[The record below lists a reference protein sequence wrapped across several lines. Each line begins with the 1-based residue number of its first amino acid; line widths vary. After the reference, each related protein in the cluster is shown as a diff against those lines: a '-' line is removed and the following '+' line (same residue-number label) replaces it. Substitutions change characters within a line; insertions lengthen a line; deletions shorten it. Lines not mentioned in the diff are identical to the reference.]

1 MIRVVLAEDEPL
13 LRSGL
18 RLLLER
24 DGQIAVVAEV
34 ADGAAAVAAVRRHRP
49 HVLLVDLRMP
59 VLGGVDTIRAL
70 RQDPELKDTPTLVL
84 TTFDSDEDVIEALR
98 VGANG
103 YLLKDVHPE
112 ELRGAVRSIAS
123 GTPVVSPSVLATMLR
138 TVAQSRPPRAHI
150 LDRFTARE
158 RDVLAAVG
166 RGLSNNEIAAELNL
180 SGATVRT
187 YVSRMLT
194 HSGLRD
200 RSQLVILAYES
211 GLVRGD
217 G

>member
-1 MIRVVLAEDEPL
+1 M
-13 LRSGL
+13 
-18 RLLLER
+18 
-24 DGQIAVVAEV
+24 
-34 ADGAAAVAAVRRHRP
+34 
-49 HVLLVDLRMP
+49 
-59 VLGGVDTIRAL
+59 
-70 RQDPELKDTPTLVL
+70 
-84 TTFDSDEDVIEALR
+84 
-98 VGANG
+98 
-103 YLLKDVHPE
+103 
-112 ELRGAVRSIAS
+112 
-123 GTPVVSPSVLATMLR
+123 SPSVLATMLR

-211 GLVRGD
+211 GLMRGD